1 MNTLFPRLVLAFMII
16 LLSGFV
22 TSTTT
27 YIVDGVRYESR
38 EDVKENYT
46 TIQAEVGLFGGLL
59 PISKQ

>member
-1 MNTLFPRLVLAFMII
+1 MKTLFPRLVLSFMII

-27 YIVDGVRYESR
+27 YIADGVRYESR

-46 TIQAEVGLFGGLL
+46 TIQSEVGLFGGLL